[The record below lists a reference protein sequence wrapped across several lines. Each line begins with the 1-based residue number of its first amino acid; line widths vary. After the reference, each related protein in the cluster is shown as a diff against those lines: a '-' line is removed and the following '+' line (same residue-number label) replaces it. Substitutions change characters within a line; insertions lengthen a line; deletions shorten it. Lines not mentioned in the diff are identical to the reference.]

1 MNSSQLYY
9 WMIYPRTFMLA
20 HIQTHSQNNAVEF
33 SEKVMAHGVR
43 KKKSILLFL
52 FMSQV
57 IISDVSHL
65 ILTLSFL

>member
-1 MNSSQLYY
+1 
-9 WMIYPRTFMLA
+9 MLA
-20 HIQTHSQNNAVEF
+20 HIQTHSENNAVEF